1 MGEGWGEGFLMSV
14 ASQTIAVFT
23 GSRADYD
30 LLFPLL
36 RWLQANNL
44 QSKKITLVVGGEHL
58 LRPEATLPTLKSDAQ
73 REGWQLQVLDG
84 SLGEKS
90 TSTYLP
96 QTIGH
101 LSACETVDWQA
112 VEAFIVLGDRVEAFA
127 MALGAFYNQVPILHL
142 AGGDLTQGGCVDDK
156 LRWMITELASLHA
169 CFSQTSTNRLVVRG
183 ISPQAIIHSGSLAVD
198 NVLATPLLT
207 RETLLEAVGW
217 HDVMDTRPIVLFT
230 QHPVGVEGVASAQY
244 LQQSLDAFKQAN
256 VRVIATS
263 PNLDANSA
271 EANQSIQAVII
282 TSQQEQNADI
292 IWFQTL
298 GRQRYFSWLSVC
310 DAVVGNSS
318 SLLYEAP
325 LFGKPALCIGNR
337 QQGREHADNVH
348 FVDYGVEAVLAG
360 LQIVLH
366 DEAFKTQSENAVSP
380 FGNEPA
386 APKIGQF
393 LLDYLNTANY
403 KAFPK

>member
-1 MGEGWGEGFLMSV
+1 MSV
-14 ASQTIAVFT
+14 ASQTIAIFT

-36 RWLQANNL
+36 RWLQANL
-44 QSKKITLVVGGEHL
+44 HGKTITLMVGGEHL
-58 LRPEATLPTLKSDAQ
+58 IRPEATMQTLQTDAQ
-73 REGWQLQVLDG
+73 REGWRLQVLEG

-90 TSTYLP
+90 SSTYLP
-96 QTIGH
+96 QTIGY
-101 LSACETVDWQA
+101 LSACETLDWQA
-112 VEAFIVLGDRVEAFA
+112 VDAFIVLGDRVEAFA
-127 MALGAFYNQVPILHL
+127 MALGAFYNQIPILHL
-142 AGGDLTQGGCVDDK
+142 AGGDLTLGGCVDDK
-156 LRWMITELASLHA
+156 LRWMITELATLHA
-169 CFSQTSTNRLVVRG
+169 GFSQTSTNRLVARG
-183 ISPQAIIHSGSLAVD
+183 INPQVIINSGSLAVD
-198 NVLATPLLT
+198 NVLATPLFS
-207 RETLLEAVGW
+207 RENLLASVGW
-217 HDVMDTRPIVLFT
+217 GDAIDTRPIVLFT

-263 PNLDANSA
+263 PNLDANSV
-271 EANQSIQAVII
+271 EANQSIQAVIAA
-282 TSQQEQNADI
+282 SQQEQNTDV
-292 IWFQTL
+292 IWFSTL
-298 GRQRYFSWLSVC
+298 GRERYFSWLSVC

-337 QQGREHADNVH
+337 QQGREHADNVQ
-348 FVDYGVEAVLAG
+348 FADYGVEAVLAG

-366 DEAFKTQSENAVSP
+366 DEAFKHQAKKAVSP

-393 LLDYLNTANY
+393 LMDYLNTN
-403 KAFPK
+403 